1 MYKFLLIIIF
11 IFANVLYSNDLF
23 NEFISLY
30 HINGKNARLIG
41 NFVDTDSKKGTSVV
55 SDFELITGKDY
66 KLVYLKNS
74 KSLFL
79 ANTQGFFVMGRNQV
93 SALKISGN
101 YVITGAANMSD
112 IMSVN
117 FINDYKIES
126 VNADNSVSLIKNSKN
141 VPYAKALLKKEG
153 KDYVIDFFDNTG
165 KAIKRGIYKIS
176 SSSGFSK
183 MEFYNLVINTNLST
197 VCNVD
202 KMLSSDVTSSYFRSE
217 NMKALFGLFK

>member
-1 MYKFLLIIIF
+1 MYKFLLIIF
-11 IFANVLYSNDLF
+11 IFANVLYSKDIF
-23 NEFISLY
+23 NEFVSLY
-30 HINGKNARLIG
+30 HIDGKNGRLIG

-126 VNADNSVSLIKNSKN
+126 VNADSSVSLIKNSKN

-153 KDYVIDFFDNTG
+153 KDYIIDFFDNTG

-176 SSSGFSK
+176 SSGGFSK
-183 MEFYNLVINTNLST
+183 MEFYNLIINTNLST
-197 VCNVD
+197 VCNVER
-202 KMLSSDVTSSYFRSE
+202 LESSDVTSSYFRSE
-217 NMKALFGLFK
+217 NMKALFGLFN

>member
-141 VPYAKALLKKEG
+141 VPYAKAILKKEG
-153 KDYVIDFFDNTG
+153 RDYVIDFFDNTG
-165 KAIKRGIYKIS
+165 KAIKRGIYKI

-217 NMKALFGLFK
+217 NMKALFGLFN

>member
-11 IFANVLYSNDLF
+11 IFANALYSKDVF
-23 NEFISLY
+23 NEFVSLY
-30 HINGKNARLIG
+30 HMDGKNARLIG
-41 NFVDTDSKKGTSVV
+41 NFVDTDSKKDTSVV
-55 SDFELITGKDY
+55 SDFELITGRDY

-176 SSSGFSK
+176 SSGGFSK

-202 KMLSSDVTSSYFRSE
+202 RMLSSDVTSSYFRSE
-217 NMKALFGLFK
+217 NMKALFGLFN

>member
-11 IFANVLYSNDLF
+11 IFTNALYSQDVF

-55 SDFELITGKDY
+55 SDFELITGRNY

-79 ANTQGFFVMGRNQV
+79 ANTQGSFVMGRNQV

-153 KDYVIDFFDNTG
+153 KDYVMDFFDNTG

-176 SSSGFSK
+176 SSGGFSK

-217 NMKALFGLFK
+217 NMKALFGLFN

>member
-11 IFANVLYSNDLF
+11 IFANVLYSQNIF
-23 NEFISLY
+23 NEFVSLY
-30 HINGKNARLIG
+30 HIDGKNARLIG

-55 SDFELITGKDY
+55 SDFELITGRDY

-126 VNADNSVSLIKNSKN
+126 VNADSSVSLIKNSKN

-176 SSSGFSK
+176 SSGGFSK

-202 KMLSSDVTSSYFRSE
+202 RMISSDVTSSYFRSE
-217 NMKALFGLFK
+217 NMKALFGLFN

>member
-1 MYKFLLIIIF
+1 MYKFLLIIF
-11 IFANVLYSNDLF
+11 IFANVLYSKDIF
-23 NEFISLY
+23 NEFVSLY
-30 HINGKNARLIG
+30 HIDGKNGRLIG

-126 VNADNSVSLIKNSKN
+126 VNADSSVSLIKNSKN

-153 KDYVIDFFDNTG
+153 KDYIIDFFDNTG

-176 SSSGFSK
+176 SSGGFSK
-183 MEFYNLVINTNLST
+183 MEFYNIIINTNLST
-197 VCNVD
+197 VCNVER
-202 KMLSSDVTSSYFRSE
+202 MESSDVTSSYFRSE
-217 NMKALFGLFK
+217 NMKALFGLFN

>member
-1 MYKFLLIIIF
+1 MYKFLLIIF
-11 IFANVLYSNDLF
+11 IFANVLYSKDIF
-23 NEFISLY
+23 NEFVSLY
-30 HINGKNARLIG
+30 HIDGKNGRLIG

-126 VNADNSVSLIKNSKN
+126 VNADSSVSLIKNSKN

-153 KDYVIDFFDNTG
+153 KDYIIDFFDNTG

-176 SSSGFSK
+176 SSGGFSK
-183 MEFYNLVINTNLST
+183 MEFYNLIINTNLST
-197 VCNVD
+197 VCNVER
-202 KMLSSDVTSSYFRSE
+202 MESSDVTSSYFRSE
-217 NMKALFGLFK
+217 NMKALFGLFN